1 MAFAF
6 HGENEYSIER
16 AARER
21 CECEDRQAAG
31 NRRRVPNRCFS
42 NAMTGSASGCKQV
55 ARYVLDEPNELALE
69 TLAVIAERCGVQ
81 PSAIVR
87 FAQSFGFSG
96 ASQMQR
102 LFRDGLLSA
111 NAAIGYGERVRRF
124 SESVSK
130 TAAGDGLLSEFVDGN
145 VLALQNLSETV
156 SEQEMRAAVDL
167 IAKAAVVHVAGFRRA
182 FPISAYL
189 AYSLQQL
196 GKHVQFI
203 DGVGGLA
210 RPQANTIDRKD
221 LLIAVSFHPYAPE
234 TVELVE
240 IAARNGRQDPVD
252 QRQPGEPDRKA
263 GRYRSSGARFRGPE
277 LSLAR
282 RLHVPGPG
290 RRHRLRIRD
299 RGQAHSRRKK

>member
-1 MAFAF
+1 M
-6 HGENEYSIER
+6 
-16 AARER
+16 
-21 CECEDRQAAG
+21 
-31 NRRRVPNRCFS
+31 
-42 NAMTGSASGCKQV
+42 GSKIRKPPATADEFRTLLLRDYDGLSKRLKQV

-87 FAQSFGFSG
+87 FAQAFGFSG

-111 NAAIGYGERVRRF
+111 NNAIGYGERVRRF
-124 SESVSK
+124 SESVSQ
-130 TAAGDGLLSEFVDGN
+130 TAAGDGLLSEFVEGN
-145 VLALQNLSETV
+145 ILALQNLRETV
-156 SEQEMRAAVDL
+156 SEKEMRGAVDL
-167 IAKAAVVHVAGFRRA
+167 IANAAVVHVAGFRRA

-210 RPQANTIDRKD
+210 RPQANTIDDKD

-234 TVELVE
+234 TVELTE
-240 IAARNGRQDPVD
+240 IAARNGAKILSISDSRVSPVAKPAD
-252 QRQPGEPDRKA
+252 IALQVHDSEV
-263 GRYRSSGARFRGPE
+263 RSFR
-277 LSLAR
+277 SLATSMC
-282 RLHVPGPG
+282 LA
-290 RRHRLRIRD
+290 
-299 RGQAHSRRKK
+299 QAVAIGFAFEAERNRKPVRKK